1 MNHYTCTFIINV
13 EKLSKELL
21 SLDVIKGL
29 ADVVSISSQS
39 LDVVNMALQALA
51 VIVEYGKR
59 HKCSLLRVCTSSYMY
74 A

>member
-1 MNHYTCTFIINV
+1 M
-13 EKLSKELL
+13 
-21 SLDVIKGL
+21 DVIKGL

-59 HKCSLLRVCTSSYMY
+59 HKCSLLHVCTSSYMY
-74 A
+74 D